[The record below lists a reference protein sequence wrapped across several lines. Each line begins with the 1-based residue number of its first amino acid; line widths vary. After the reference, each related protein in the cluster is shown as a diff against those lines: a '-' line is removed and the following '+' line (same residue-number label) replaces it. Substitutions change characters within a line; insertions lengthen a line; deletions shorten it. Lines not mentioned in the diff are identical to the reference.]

1 MIRKLRR
8 KFVLINMLFVSAV
21 LLAVFAALC
30 LSTYRQIRTDSD
42 EALTRALAMD
52 TAGGKA
58 PPRFEMGE
66 RKPDRHTPFLP
77 VFCVRTG
84 ADGAVSDIYGETV
97 SVTDEEAAQAVSLA
111 FAHGGKTG
119 VLSGLGLRFLR
130 EETPAG
136 TTFAF
141 VDLSSGRSTMQR
153 LLLTSLLVGI
163 GGLTAFFV
171 ISLFLSAWALRP
183 VERAWE
189 RQRQFVAD
197 ASHELKTPLTVIL
210 ANTGIL
216 LSHREDTINAQRQW
230 VENTKEEAGRMKTL
244 VDELL
249 FLARADTA
257 HTPAMLPLDLSDV
270 VMSRLLPFESVAY
283 EQGLT
288 LDSRVAPGITVTGDA
303 GQLGQLTAILLD
315 NACKYADREGRV
327 LLTLD
332 TAQSMAR
339 LRVHNTGVPIP
350 PARLEHLFERFYRA
364 DDSRCLEKGGYGL
377 GLSIAQSIVETHKGK
392 ITVRSG
398 EEGTVFTVLLPLNRQ
413 SG

>member
-21 LLAVFAALC
+21 LLAVFAVLC

-163 GGLTAFFV
+163 AGSQRFFV

-189 RQRQFVAD
+189 RRGNL
-197 ASHELKTPLTVIL
+197 SPTPPTST
-210 ANTGIL
+210 NTPNCH
-216 LSHREDTINAQRQW
+216 SCQHR
-230 VENTKEEAGRMKTL
+230 
-244 VDELL
+244 
-249 FLARADTA
+249 
-257 HTPAMLPLDLSDV
+257 HPALPSGGHHQCPAAV
-270 VMSRLLPFESVAY
+270 GGKHQGGSR
-283 EQGLT
+283 
-288 LDSRVAPGITVTGDA
+288 PG
-303 GQLGQLTAILLD
+303 
-315 NACKYADREGRV
+315 
-327 LLTLD
+327 
-332 TAQSMAR
+332 
-339 LRVHNTGVPIP
+339 
-350 PARLEHLFERFYRA
+350 
-364 DDSRCLEKGGYGL
+364 
-377 GLSIAQSIVETHKGK
+377 
-392 ITVRSG
+392 
-398 EEGTVFTVLLPLNRQ
+398 
-413 SG
+413 

>member
-21 LLAVFAALC
+21 LLAVFAVLC

-163 GGLTAFFV
+163 GGGFWL
-171 ISLFLSAWALRP
+171 
-183 VERAWE
+183 
-189 RQRQFVAD
+189 
-197 ASHELKTPLTVIL
+197 
-210 ANTGIL
+210 
-216 LSHREDTINAQRQW
+216 
-230 VENTKEEAGRMKTL
+230 
-244 VDELL
+244 
-249 FLARADTA
+249 
-257 HTPAMLPLDLSDV
+257 
-270 VMSRLLPFESVAY
+270 
-283 EQGLT
+283 
-288 LDSRVAPGITVTGDA
+288 
-303 GQLGQLTAILLD
+303 
-315 NACKYADREGRV
+315 
-327 LLTLD
+327 
-332 TAQSMAR
+332 
-339 LRVHNTGVPIP
+339 
-350 PARLEHLFERFYRA
+350 
-364 DDSRCLEKGGYGL
+364 
-377 GLSIAQSIVETHKGK
+377 
-392 ITVRSG
+392 
-398 EEGTVFTVLLPLNRQ
+398 
-413 SG
+413 

>member
-21 LLAVFAALC
+21 LLAVFAVLC
-30 LSTYRQIRTDSD
+30 LSTYRQIRTDTD
-42 EALTRALAMD
+42 EALSRALTMD
-52 TAGGKA
+52 AAGNKT
-58 PPRFEMGE
+58 PPHFELGD
-66 RKPDRHTPFLP
+66 RKPDKHAPFLP
-77 VFCVRTG
+77 VFCVRVD
-84 ADGAVSDIYGETV
+84 ADGTASHIYGETV
-97 SVTDEEAAQAVSLA
+97 SVTDEEAAQAASLA
-111 FAHGGKTG
+111 LADGKETG

-130 EETPAG
+130 QDAPTG

-141 VDLSSGRSTMQR
+141 VDLSSGRATMRR

-163 GGLTAFFV
+163 GGLTAFFI

-189 RQRQFVAD
+189 RQRRFVAD

-216 LSHREDTINAQRQW
+216 LSHREETIESERQW

-249 FLARADTA
+249 FLARIDGA
-257 HTPAMLPLDLSDV
+257 HTPTLMPLDLSDV

-288 LDSRVAPGITVTGDA
+288 LDSRVEPGILVTGDA

-327 LLTLD
+327 TLTLD

-339 LRVHNTGVPIP
+339 LRVHNTGAPIP
-350 PARLEHLFERFYRA
+350 PAQLEHLFERFYRA
-364 DDSRCLEKGGYGL
+364 DDSRCREKGGYGL

-398 EEGTVFTVLLPLNRQ
+398 EEGTVFTVLLPLHRT
-413 SG
+413 

>member
-1 MIRKLRR
+1 MR
-8 KFVLINMLFVSAV
+8 
-21 LLAVFAALC
+21 
-30 LSTYRQIRTDSD
+30 
-42 EALTRALAMD
+42 
-52 TAGGKA
+52 
-58 PPRFEMGE
+58 
-66 RKPDRHTPFLP
+66 
-77 VFCVRTG
+77 
-84 ADGAVSDIYGETV
+84 
-97 SVTDEEAAQAVSLA
+97 
-111 FAHGGKTG
+111 
-119 VLSGLGLRFLR
+119 
-130 EETPAG
+130 
-136 TTFAF
+136 
-141 VDLSSGRSTMQR
+141 R

-163 GGLTAFFV
+163 GGLTAFFI

-189 RQRQFVAD
+189 RQRRFVAD

-216 LSHREDTINAQRQW
+216 LSHREETIESERQW

-249 FLARADTA
+249 FLARIDGA
-257 HTPAMLPLDLSDV
+257 HKPTLMPLDLSDV

-288 LDSRVAPGITVTGDA
+288 LDSRVEPGILVTGDA

-327 LLTLD
+327 TLTLD

-339 LRVHNTGVPIP
+339 LRVHNTGAPIP
-350 PARLEHLFERFYRA
+350 PAQLEHLFERFYRA
-364 DDSRCLEKGGYGL
+364 DDSRCREKGGYGL

-398 EEGTVFTVLLPLNRQ
+398 EEGTVFTVLLPLHRT
-413 SG
+413 